1 MATDPTKLG
10 NETRTSVLPSS
21 SVGSDVDL
29 MGPSYDYS
37 GELPVPGNIGVHK
50 GDSLESV
57 INAVK
62 GVAYYSDM
70 IGFGESSNSLTQGMP
85 LFPMGVNYF
94 TKTGATCSNGAEM
107 WTYVNGTPTGDS
119 MGKATKAALQ
129 SAGLPG
135 LRGLAP
141 GIMEDAQ
148 AALNPMPVVNT
159 VLGTGYARCKQ
170 VTKPIGDHKGALSSS
185 EGDVWIKDAGDVDRS
200 SGRPQQTKWVLD
212 SWISQDDYNNE
223 FKNKS
228 FCSDGSAI
236 ANHQGKDCGK
246 PLASREGFRQ
256 GNEVVAPAAAIL
268 VCLFAALYMRY
279 S

>member
-50 GDSLESV
+50 GDSLDSV
-57 INAVK
+57 INAVR
-62 GVAYYSDM
+62 GAAYYSDM
-70 IGFGESSNSLTQGMP
+70 IGFGESSSSLTQGMP
-85 LFPMGVNYF
+85 LFAMGVNYF

-119 MGKATKAALQ
+119 MGKATKKALQ

-170 VTKPIGDHKGALSSS
+170 VTMPIGDHKGALSSS
-185 EGDVWIKDAGDVDRS
+185 EGDVWIKDAGDVNRS

-212 SWISQDDYNNE
+212 TWISQDDYKNE

-228 FCSDGSAI
+228 FCSDGSRI
-236 ANHQGKDCGK
+236 ANHQGNDCGK
-246 PLASREGFRQ
+246 PVLNREGFRQ
-256 GNEVVAPAAAIL
+256 QVNEAAPAAALL
-268 VCLFAALYMRY
+268 VCLVAALYMRY

>member
-21 SVGSDVDL
+21 SVGADVDL
-29 MGPSYDYS
+29 MGPAYDYS
-37 GELPVPGNIGVHK
+37 GELPTPGNVGVRK

-70 IGFGESSNSLTQGMP
+70 IGFGESSSSLTRGMP

-107 WTYVNGTPTGDS
+107 WTYVSGIPTGDS
-119 MGKATKAALQ
+119 MGKATKNALQ

-135 LRGLAP
+135 LRGLSP

-148 AALNPMPVVNT
+148 SALNPMPVVNT
-159 VLGTGYARCKQ
+159 ILGTGYARCKQ
-170 VTKPIGDHKGALSSS
+170 VTLPVGDHKGALSSS
-185 EGDVWIKDAGDVDRS
+185 AGDVWIADRGDINRS

-223 FKNKS
+223 FKNKT

-236 ANHQGKDCGK
+236 ANHQDRNCSK
-246 PLASREGFRQ
+246 PLVREGFRQ
-256 GNEVVAPAAAIL
+256 QGVEVVAPAATIL
-268 VCLFAALYMRY
+268 VCLVAALYMRY
-279 S
+279 F